1 MQRLEA
7 AVQALRDRMAELGSQ
22 LISRLPEFLAALLIM
37 LVGWLAGRWLQRT
50 TVKVGER
57 LHQRL
62 ERSERMPDPDAGP
75 RSSILVHLMG
85 NVVFW
90 STLALF
96 ATVAVD
102 VAGFDPVV
110 TWLGRLVQYLP
121 NLLLGL
127 SIIVAGYLLS
137 GVVRAFVGDALAS
150 ANVSQ
155 RVPLA
160 RGAQLITIAAAVIIG
175 IDQMGVRVALITTV
189 MSIMLAGFLAGLSL
203 AFGMG
208 ARGLVANLVGAHQA
222 RRYIQLGERA
232 RIGDMVGEVVE
243 LTPTGIVLA
252 SELGRVHV
260 PAAQFHEVPVIVSA
274 PEEPHG

>member
-1 MQRLEA
+1 MQRLDA
-7 AVQALRDRMAELGSQ
+7 AVQALRDRLAELGSQ
-22 LISRLPEFLAALLIM
+22 LISHLPELVAALLIT
-37 LVGWLAGRWLQRT
+37 LAGWLAGRWLRRM

-57 LHQRL
+57 LYRRL
-62 ERSERMPDPDAGP
+62 ERAERAPDPDAAP
-75 RSSILVHLMG
+75 RSSILVHLVG
-85 NVVFW
+85 NVVLW

-102 VAGFDPVV
+102 VAGFDAVV

-127 SIIVAGYLLS
+127 LIIVAGYLLS
-137 GVVRAFVGDALAS
+137 GAVRAFVGDALAS

-189 MSIMLAGFLAGLSL
+189 LSIMLAGFLGGLSL
-203 AFGMG
+203 AFGLG
-208 ARGLVANLVGAHQA
+208 ARSLVANLVGAHQA
-222 RRYIQLGERA
+222 RRYMRLGERA
-232 RIGDMVGEVVE
+232 RIGDMAGEVIE

-260 PAAQFHEVPVIVSA
+260 PAARFHEVPVIVSA
-274 PEEPHG
+274 PEESHG